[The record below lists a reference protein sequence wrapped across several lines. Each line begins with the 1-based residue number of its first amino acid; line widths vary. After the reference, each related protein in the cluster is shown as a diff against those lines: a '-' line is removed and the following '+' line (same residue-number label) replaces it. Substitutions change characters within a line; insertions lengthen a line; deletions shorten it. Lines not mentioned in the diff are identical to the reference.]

1 MEFVW
6 ISSPQNQRSSGLV
19 ALIIGII
26 ILLFAPF
33 VTSLI
38 GVVLSAVVLVISIG
52 MIITGV
58 MLRGAGFGLPLILL
72 GILGLCLGIAA
83 LVSPDLA
90 VSVLGIFL
98 GVWMFFLGAGQLV
111 FASRLSADKLYYVL
125 ALLGGT
131 LTVIVGLFLLVSP
144 VQGMQIMVFFLG
156 CYLLVFGLLSLF
168 RPRYMY

>member
-6 ISSPQNQRSSGLV
+6 VSTPQSQRSSGLV

-38 GVVLSAVVLVISIG
+38 GTVLSAIVLVISVG
-52 MIITGV
+52 MIISGA
-58 MLRGAGFGLPLILL
+58 MMRGIGFGLALLIL
-72 GILGLCLGIAA
+72 GILGFCLGITA

-98 GVWMFFLGAGQLV
+98 GVWMFFLGAGQLLL
-111 FASRLSADKLYYVL
+111 ASRFSADKLYYIL

-156 CYLLVFGLLSLF
+156 CYLLVFGLMSLF

>member
-6 ISSPQNQRSSGLV
+6 ISSPQNQRSSGVV

-38 GVVLSAVVLVISIG
+38 GTLLSAIVLVISIV
-52 MIITGV
+52 MIISGV
-58 MLRGAGFGLPLILL
+58 MMRGIGLGLPLILL
-72 GILGLCLGIAA
+72 GILGFCLGIIT

-98 GVWMFFLGAGQLV
+98 GVWMFLLGAGQLA
-111 FASRLSADKLYYVL
+111 FASGLSSDRLYYVL

-131 LTVIVGLFLLVSP
+131 LTVIIGLFLLISP
-144 VQGMQIMVFFLG
+144 VQGMQIMVFFFG
-156 CYLLVFGLLSLF
+156 CYLLVYGLLNLF
-168 RPRYMY
+168 RPRYAY